1 MVTDN
6 RSPITDHRIL
16 VIGYGNPLRQDDGV
30 GWAAAE
36 ALAGKAV
43 DGATIQVEAVHQ
55 LLPELAEP
63 ISAADLVIFIDAS
76 VEGEGEPG
84 EIKQKR
90 VRPSGEDPAAF
101 SHHFRPARLL
111 GYARELYGR
120 FPPAY
125 LFTITAARLGYGE
138 GLSGVVE
145 TAVVDLTRQIEAI
158 IGQIVKQSE

>member
-1 MVTDN
+1 MHVL
-6 RSPITDHRIL
+6 I
-16 VIGYGNPLRQDDGV
+16 IGYGNPLRQDDGA
-30 GWAAAE
+30 GWVAAE
-36 ALAGKAV
+36 ALAGKVV
-43 DGATIQVEAVHQ
+43 DGATLQVETEHQ

-76 VEGEGEPG
+76 VEGEPG
-84 EIKQKR
+84 EIKRKR

-101 SHHFRPARLL
+101 SHHFGPARLL

-125 LFTITAARLGYGE
+125 LFTVTVARLGYGE

-145 TAVVDLTRQIEAI
+145 TAVIDLTRQIEAI
-158 IGQIVKQSE
+158 IGQMVQQSE